1 MSRVIAVDD
10 ELSDDLA
17 EKLRKMM
24 KVISNAMVA
33 EYWGSIEF
41 KFEKGKPLPN
51 YPARESKVL
60 YERK

>member
-10 ELSDDLA
+10 AMSSDQA
-17 EKLRKMM
+17 EKLRRIMA
-24 KVISNAMVA
+24 VISDAMLNK
-33 EYWGSIEF
+33 YWGSIEF
-41 KFEKGKPLPN
+41 KFERGNPLPN

>member
-1 MSRVIAVDD
+1 MRVITVPD
-10 ELSDDLA
+10 ELSSDLGD
-17 EKLRKMM
+17 KLTKIM
-24 KVISNAMVA
+24 KVVTDAMLA

>member
-1 MSRVIAVDD
+1 MRVITVD
-10 ELSDDLA
+10 ERLSKDLGD
-17 EKLRKMM
+17 KLVKIM
-24 KVISNAMVA
+24 KVVSNAMIQ